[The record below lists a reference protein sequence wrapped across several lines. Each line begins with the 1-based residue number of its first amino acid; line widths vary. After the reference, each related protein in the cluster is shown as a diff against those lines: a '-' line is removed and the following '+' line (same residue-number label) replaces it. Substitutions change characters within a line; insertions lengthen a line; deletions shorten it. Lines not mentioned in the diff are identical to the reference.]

1 MTTKRTEYSD
11 GERVKVTGEGEG
23 TVVDKTRGD
32 ATRVA
37 LDSGATLLIAN
48 KIIRK
53 L

>member
-1 MTTKRTEYSD
+1 MTTKRVEHSE
-11 GERVKVTGEGEG
+11 GERVTVTGEGEG

-32 ATRVA
+32 ATRVG